1 LANFIGNVDASIC
14 IGETVFQPGNDLVA
28 KLYPPQPLKTCY
40 RPTARPAAL
49 SGMSKMTST
58 FKSRLLLQPT
68 SGFGLNARHG
78 LNIYSKIKGGGKK
91 GGGLSP
97 SQFAEALLDSVFTV
111 CAPSTSAESTR
122 IYEALE
128 AGSIPIVWFAG
139 AEGGLPFG
147 PSCPLPHIAG
157 GPGAS
162 SFVRG
167 ADWEKRLP
175 ALIQS
180 WQERGSAALDTLQRE
195 VQEWWTDFKRD
206 TGSRVGRALFTLLT
220 KRPLAAMADS
230 DDQATQ
236 SAGRSPVESDFR
248 TILRRNEPELVPA
261 WIRPRLDAIH
271 RHLEQFDKAGEQQSL
286 VGRATHFIDRGYVLG
301 SAIDAGRRMIRELC
315 KEAERKVVGS
325 QRKTHTL
332 HLKVGM
338 YSVLATQAPILL
350 LFEAMRLAVKL
361 RLWPELE
368 CVAPSLAWYDPYS
381 VSLSSLKAESYWTRE
396 QWAAYSHEHT
406 LTERLVR
413 MANISMKNGRNPLLP
428 EHIADIW
435 SGGLRAQLVFSSLR
449 LCLADGRNASRAIYG
464 ALADAPPEL
473 DRLRD
478 VGMLDM
484 HLREVYAPL

>member
-1 LANFIGNVDASIC
+1 
-14 IGETVFQPGNDLVA
+14 
-28 KLYPPQPLKTCY
+28 
-40 RPTARPAAL
+40 
-49 SGMSKMTST
+49 M
-58 FKSRLLLQPT
+58 
-68 SGFGLNARHG
+68 
-78 LNIYSKIKGGGKK
+78 
-91 GGGLSP
+91 
-97 SQFAEALLDSVFTV
+97 
-111 CAPSTSAESTR
+111 
-122 IYEALE
+122 
-128 AGSIPIVWFAG
+128 
-139 AEGGLPFG
+139 
-147 PSCPLPHIAG
+147 
-157 GPGAS
+157 
-162 SFVRG
+162 
-167 ADWEKRLP
+167 
-175 ALIQS
+175 
-180 WQERGSAALDTLQRE
+180 
-195 VQEWWTDFKRD
+195 
-206 TGSRVGRALFTLLT
+206 
-220 KRPLAAMADS
+220 
-230 DDQATQ
+230 
-236 SAGRSPVESDFR
+236 ESDFR